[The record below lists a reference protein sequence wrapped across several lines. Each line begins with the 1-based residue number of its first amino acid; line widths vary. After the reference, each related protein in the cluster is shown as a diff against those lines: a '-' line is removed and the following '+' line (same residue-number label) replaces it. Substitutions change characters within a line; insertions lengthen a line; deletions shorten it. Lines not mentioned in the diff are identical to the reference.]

1 MRYLFSAKSVLAI
14 SIAAALVACQPASDP
29 QNNSANTSGDKIGN
43 GAPASVAEVQ
53 ATAQSESERLN
64 QWFEQKYEQQLQMS
78 PLRLTALG
86 RKEKY
91 DQVDDMTAEAEQKE
105 LLWFEATVA
114 ELKTQFDYSKLDAE
128 AKTSYDLWIYQFE
141 RAKEAAAY
149 RGHSYWFNQMR
160 GMHSSLPQMLINFHK
175 VDNKTDVQAYIS
187 RIGGVAKAIADLQQR
202 AISSA
207 QAGVRPPR
215 FAYEGAL
222 VQVNNLLKGQPFEQ
236 QGEDSP
242 LWSDI
247 NNKIDALVKADK
259 LTNDEATE
267 LRNNAKTALT
277 SQFRAAYQALA
288 QYLQTEI
295 ASMPAEAHGASALPD
310 GVAFYNLRLQQS
322 TTTALTADEIH
333 QIGLDEVER
342 LTKEMNAI
350 KDKVGFTGDLKAFFH
365 FIKTDSQFVY
375 PDTDEGREAYIKDSE
390 AYLAFIG
397 EKLPQY
403 FGILPKAKLVVKRVE
418 AFREQPGAAQHYS
431 AGTPDG
437 SRPGVYYAH
446 LSDMKAM
453 PKNEMEAIAYHEGSP
468 GHHMQISIAQEL
480 ESVPKFRTQARFTAY
495 SEGWGLY
502 SELLAKEMGAYQ
514 NPYSDFGR
522 LVTEIWRAVRL
533 VVDTGMHAKGWTEQ
547 QAIDYFLDKTPVAK
561 AAVVSEVRRY
571 LVMPGQATSYK
582 IGMLEILQLRSQAQ
596 QQLGDKFDI
605 RAFHDTVLNGGA
617 LPLEL
622 LEKRVQQWVDS
633 VKARSV

>member
-1 MRYLFSAKSVLAI
+1 MHYSDFKTSAFKTSALAI
-14 SIAAALVACQPASDP
+14 SIAMALVACQPASETTNS
-29 QNNSANTSGDKIGN
+29 NNNAA
-43 GAPASVAEVQ
+43 APVAAAAVAE
-53 ATAQSESERLN
+53 QSESARLN
-64 QWFEQKYEQQLQMS
+64 QWFEQKYEERLQKS
-78 PLRLTALG
+78 PLQLTAQG
-86 RKEKY
+86 RKDKY
-91 DQVDDMTAEAEQKE
+91 DQIDDMSAAAEQQD
-105 LLWFEATVA
+105 LAWFAATVA
-114 ELKTQFDYSKLDAE
+114 ELSTKFDYNKLDTE
-128 AKTSYDLWIYQFE
+128 TKTSYDLWLYQYE
-141 RAKEAAAY
+141 RAKEAATF
-149 RGHSYWFNQMR
+149 RDHSYWFNQMR

-175 VDNKTDVQAYIS
+175 VDNQQDMQAYIS
-187 RIGGVAKAIADLQQR
+187 RIGGAAKAIADLQQR
-202 AISSA
+202 AITSA
-207 QAGVRPPR
+207 KAGVRPPR

-222 VQVNNLLKGQPFEQ
+222 VQVNNLLNGQPFTKE
-236 QGEDSP
+236 GADSP

-247 NNKIDALVKADK
+247 NSKIDALVKADK
-259 LTNDEATE
+259 ISNEAANE

-277 SQFRAAYQALA
+277 SQFQAAYVALQ
-288 QYLQTEI
+288 QYLQAEI
-295 ASMPAEAHGASALPD
+295 AIMPADAHGASALPD
-310 GVAFYNLRLQQS
+310 GVAFYNLRLKQS
-322 TTTALTADEIH
+322 TTTKLTADEIH
-333 QIGLDEVER
+333 QIGLDEVAR
-342 LTKEMNAI
+342 LTAEMIAI

-365 FIKTDSQFVY
+365 FIKTEAQFVY
-375 PDTDEGREAYIKDSE
+375 PDTDAGREAYIKDSE

-397 EKLPQY
+397 GKLPQY

-514 NPYSDFGR
+514 SPYSDFGR
-522 LVTEIWRAVRL
+522 LVTEMWRAVRL

-547 QAIDYFLDKTPVAK
+547 QAIDYFIEKTPVAK

-582 IGMLEILQLRSQAQ
+582 IGMLKILELRQKAKTE
-596 QQLGDKFDI
+596 LGDKFDI

-622 LEKRVQQWVDS
+622 LEKRVQQWVDK
-633 VKARSV
+633 VKQAT

>member
-1 MRYLFSAKSVLAI
+1 MRYSLLAKSVLAI
-14 SIAAALVACQPASDP
+14 SIATAVAACQPAPES
-29 QNNSANTSGDKIGN
+29 QTTNNSA
-43 GAPASVAEVQ
+43 APAPAAVSSAKE
-53 ATAQSESERLN
+53 QSETARLN
-64 QWFEQKYEQQLQMS
+64 QWFEQKYEERLQMS
-78 PLRLTALG
+78 PLQLTAQG
-86 RKEKY
+86 RKDKY
-91 DQVDDMTAEAEQKE
+91 NEIDDMSAEAEQKE
-105 LLWFEATVA
+105 LAWFEATVT
-114 ELKTQFDYSKLDAE
+114 ELKSSFDYSKLDLE

-141 RAKEAAAY
+141 RAKEAVTFRDHA
-149 RGHSYWFNQMR
+149 YWFNQMR

-175 VDNKTDVQAYIS
+175 VDNSDDMQAYIS
-187 RIGGVAKAIADLQQR
+187 RIGGAAKAIADLQQR
-202 AISSA
+202 AVVSA
-207 QAGVRPPR
+207 KAGVRPPR

-222 VQVNNLLKGQPFEQ
+222 VQVNNLLKGQPFSQE
-236 QGEDSP
+236 GADSP

-247 NNKIDALVKADK
+247 NGKIDALVKADK
-259 LTNDEATE
+259 ISNEAATE

-277 SQFRAAYQALA
+277 SQFQAAYTALQ
-288 QYLQTEI
+288 QYLQAEI
-295 ASMPAEAHGASALPD
+295 ATMPADAHGASALPD
-310 GVAFYNLRLQQS
+310 GVAFYNLRLKQS

-342 LTKEMNAI
+342 LTAEMIAI

-375 PDTDEGREAYIKDSE
+375 PDTDAGREGYIKDSE

-514 NPYSDFGR
+514 SPYSDFGR
-522 LVTEIWRAVRL
+522 LVTEMWRAVRL
-533 VVDTGMHAKGWTEQ
+533 VVDTGMHAKGWSEQ
-547 QAIDYFLDKTPVAK
+547 QAVDYFIEKTPVAK

-582 IGMLEILQLRSQAQ
+582 IGMLKILQLRTNAK

-633 VKARSV
+633 VKAQSKA